1 MNFQKVYTAT
11 DVHIAGEVFRI
22 IDDVPFVQ
30 YGSLK
35 EFDEQLPSV
44 FLEEMAL
51 LLNEPRGFAGING
64 CLVVPPFT
72 ESGDAAAVFFNHEG
86 TLPIHYGGVIAVVT
100 ALLESGRLK
109 EKTAGEYF
117 IETVQGVIPVTAVKE
132 KEQVV
137 SARMALGECTVV
149 KTDVPLLDASY
160 TVVQADQR
168 YALFDN
174 KALGLKIELSEL
186 SALKKWGKNTLQE
199 LKTNPDI
206 QGVILMDD
214 EALAQGKIKT
224 VTFRKDG
231 WIVRSPGFGPTA
243 ACFASLLSRGG
254 IEVDQT
260 LLNESVY
267 GSFLESKAH
276 HDGKVQFAVNGRAFI
291 TGLQTFVLDPT
302 DPLPKGF
309 LIK

>member
-1 MNFQKVYTAT
+1 MILQKIYTAT

-44 FLEEMAL
+44 FSEEMAL

-86 TLPIHYGGVIAVVT
+86 TLPIHYGGVIAIVT
-100 ALLESGRLK
+100 AMLESGRLQ
-109 EKTAGEYF
+109 EKAAGEYY
-117 IETVQGVIPVTAVKE
+117 IETVQGVIPVIAVRE

-137 SARMALGECTVV
+137 SARMALGECFVI
-149 KTDVPLLDASY
+149 KTDVPLLDDSY

-186 SALKKWGKNTLQE
+186 SALKKWGRNTLQE

-214 EALAQGKIKT
+214 AALAQGKIKT

-231 WIVRSPGFGPTA
+231 WIVRSPGFGPTT

-254 IEVDQT
+254 IEVEQT

-267 GSFLESKAH
+267 GGFLESKAH
-276 HDGKVQFAVNGRAFI
+276 HDGKIQFSVNARAFI